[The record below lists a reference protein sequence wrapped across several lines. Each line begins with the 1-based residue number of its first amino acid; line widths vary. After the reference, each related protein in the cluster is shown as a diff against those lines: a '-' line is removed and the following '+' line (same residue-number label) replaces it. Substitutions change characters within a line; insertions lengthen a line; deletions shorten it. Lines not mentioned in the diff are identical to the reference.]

1 MTSMTCDTYGMWNE
15 IEFEMLE
22 CWNVGM
28 LEMLEWDSKWNGT
41 QSGMGLKVEWDS
53 NHSLFKSTRL
63 VE

>member
-1 MTSMTCDTYGMWNE
+1 MTLMTLRHMTLMTSMTCDTYGMWNE

-41 QSGMGLKVEWDS
+41 QIIPCLGVRD
-53 NHSLFKSTRL
+53 
-63 VE
+63 

>member
-1 MTSMTCDTYGMWNE
+1 MTLMTLRHMTLMTSMTCDTYGMWNE

-41 QSGMGLKVEWDS
+41 KSGMGLKSFPV
-53 NHSLFKSTRL
+53 
-63 VE
+63 

>member
-28 LEMLEWDSKWNGT
+28 LEMLEWDSKWNGAK
-41 QSGMGLKVEWDS
+41 SGMGLKSFPV
-53 NHSLFKSTRL
+53 
-63 VE
+63 

>member
-1 MTSMTCDTYGMWNE
+1 MTLMTLRHVTLMTSMTCDTYGMWNE

-41 QSGMGLKVEWDS
+41 KSGMGLKSFPV
-53 NHSLFKSTRL
+53 
-63 VE
+63 